1 MYTNGNPRISNV
13 AVACAPVYPG
23 SIQLVASSSGNSHSD
38 PGDPSS
44 PLLNT
49 ALLAE
54 LLDAAG
60 TVVATDSYEGPD
72 ASPLSYTFCF
82 ANLPSGNYTI
92 RLTTEAG
99 RQQQRPA
106 TVAC

>member
-1 MYTNGNPRISNV
+1 MYTNGNPRISNI

-23 SIQLVASSSGNSHSD
+23 TIQLVASSSGNSLSD
-38 PGDPSS
+38 PNDPSS
-44 PLLNT
+44 PPLNT
-49 ALLAE
+49 AVLAE
-54 LLDAAG
+54 LLDAGG
-60 TVVATDSYEGPD
+60 TVVASDSYEGAD
-72 ASPLSYTFCF
+72 ASPLSHTFNF
-82 ANLPSGNYTI
+82 ANLPDGNYTI